1 MFQSRIFLAYRLL
14 CSQAAHARP
23 NLYLSVV
30 RFEYYFLNRL
40 LKVFDRFKMYVSYA
54 LRVKGNEIIGMLSD
68 TVSSLSDIIRYS
80 LTGRLPGR
88 CLLPVGTNMHR
99 MQSAIDACIAL
110 KSLDRLRPVVLKAN
124 TPIRSAYIWR
134 LGGPQPRLE
143 CFLCT

>member
-1 MFQSRIFLAYRLL
+1 MAHRLL

-68 TVSSLSDIIRYS
+68 TVLSLSDIIRYS
-80 LTGRLPGR
+80 QQGAYPVDVC
-88 CLLPVGTNMHR
+88 CLLGR
-99 MQSAIDACIAL
+99 ICIAC
-110 KSLDRLRPVVLKAN
+110 SQQSTRALR
-124 TPIRSAYIWR
+124 
-134 LGGPQPRLE
+134 
-143 CFLCT
+143 